1 MKAPFE
7 AGITIEDLT
16 VVRGGHMAL
25 TDVTFEVGPGVLMGV
40 LGPNGAGKSTL
51 FDAIARVL
59 PITQG
64 TVDWFAFIAD
74 GSGTI
79 VDHYRK
85 EIVGKPGL
93 EPGRLSAH
101 DPKSCSSTNS
111 DTPPATSIIPARSLT
126 RWKSDDRA
134 TGTQA

>member
-79 VDHYRK
+79 VDHYDK
-85 EIVGKPGL
+85 SMVGTDIKDLLGTDVF
-93 EPGRLSAH
+93 EATAEGNWVTTEDVRVWVVSDGGMTFASGWHRGH
-101 DPKSCSSTNS
+101 DESN
-111 DTPPATSIIPARSLT
+111 
-126 RWKSDDRA
+126 
-134 TGTQA
+134 